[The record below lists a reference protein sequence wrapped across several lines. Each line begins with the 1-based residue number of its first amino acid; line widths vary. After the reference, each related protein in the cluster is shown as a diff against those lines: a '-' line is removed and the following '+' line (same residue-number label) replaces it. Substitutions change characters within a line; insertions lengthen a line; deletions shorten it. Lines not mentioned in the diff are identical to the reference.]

1 LGLNPVGV
9 LLAFER
15 RAAQLARIAAALGS
29 RSFGDLDRGEEAR
42 LGIFFKEK
50 RDIGQQLALWRH
62 GDKLDRLTQ
71 RLVALHRELLTN
83 SQAAELLLAQGL
95 ADIARVA
102 VARAR

>member
-1 LGLNPVGV
+1 MISGTFNDGSSYGDRT
-9 LLAFER
+9 LLY
-15 RAAQLARIAAALGS
+15 L
-29 RSFGDLDRGEEAR
+29 
-42 LGIFFKEK
+42 KK

>member
-1 LGLNPVGV
+1 M
-9 LLAFER
+9 R
-15 RAAQLARIAAALGS
+15 GS
-29 RSFGDLDRGEEAR
+29 RRHWARVRSAISTAAKRRGWAF
-42 LGIFFKEK
+42 FFKEK